1 MGTQVTLE
9 LLKAYLE
16 RAGMQG
22 YQKEERIYTGWQI
35 KPGQGYTT
43 IIRVHPDKNVVSFVV
58 PDVLTVPP
66 LLYPPERLRDF
77 LMALHFLNYELV
89 LGKFSYD
96 PRDGEVRFEI
106 FVPVD
111 ETTLTFDQ
119 FAHCIKAMLATVE
132 TEVPKLKA
140 MLEGKKSLHEFL
152 QEELGS

>member
-16 RAGMQG
+16 KAGMQG
-22 YQKEERIYTGWQI
+22 YQKEEKIYTGWQS
-35 KPGQGYTT
+35 KPGQGYV
-43 IIRVHPDKNVVSFVV
+43 IVIRVHSDKNMVSFVV

-66 LLYPPERLRDF
+66 LLYPPERLREF
-77 LMALHFLNYELV
+77 LMALLFLDFELM

-111 ETTLTFDQ
+111 EATLTFDQ
-119 FAHCIKAMLATVE
+119 FTHCIKVMLATVE
-132 TEVPKLKA
+132 AEVPKLKA

-152 QEELGS
+152 QEEIGS